1 METAWLAVKV
11 VLRQMGYD
19 EDHKVLRTG
28 AFSDELCKVSVNM
41 VENKIKDVVEC

>member
-1 METAWLAVKV
+1 METARLDLKV

-19 EDHKVLRTG
+19 EDHKLLRAS
-28 AFSDELCKVSVNM
+28 AFSDEVCKVSVNM